1 MMYLLR
7 SKNIKIKMISNIP
20 KQIIFCGGSTISD
33 KMRRVVKNRVIQMDS

>member
-1 MMYLLR
+1 LR

-33 KMRRVVKNRVIQMDS
+33 KMGRLVKNRAIRTDS